1 MSWYVFME
9 RMTDMFQNNRK
20 TIGLFAEGVRYE
32 FQRKLCQGI
41 IEEAEKEGFNVAIF
55 SDYGKYGENNA
66 HFFGDQMI
74 WDLPEY
80 EEFAGVILALD
91 TIEDRN
97 SRQMILEHIR
107 KSCDLS
113 LIHI

>member
-20 TIGLFAEGVRYE
+20 TIGVFAEGVRYE

-55 SDYGKYGENNA
+55 FIPFTKISKYIMNEKFYFIQLFLIL
-66 HFFGDQMI
+66 HI
-74 WDLPEY
+74 LP
-80 EEFAGVILALD
+80 
-91 TIEDRN
+91 
-97 SRQMILEHIR
+97 
-107 KSCDLS
+107 
-113 LIHI
+113 LIVLFLPSQN